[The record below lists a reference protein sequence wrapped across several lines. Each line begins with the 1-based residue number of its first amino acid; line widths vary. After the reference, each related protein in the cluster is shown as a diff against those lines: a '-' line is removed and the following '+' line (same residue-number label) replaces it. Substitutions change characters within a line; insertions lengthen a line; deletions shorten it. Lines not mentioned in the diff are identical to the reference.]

1 MLFLSSSFP
10 CFILQNICSNLGTTR
25 SGGDKACSILL
36 GEMPVK
42 ETGRE
47 VEKAGSVAGASSG
60 LTQVS
65 GNSEKAGESLELWV
79 VSGGGFSQA
88 TGESLSPSVQV
99 LSSQHPVCIR
109 SPAFR
114 SEEQPTGRV
123 TWAQIQ

>member
-1 MLFLSSSFP
+1 
-10 CFILQNICSNLGTTR
+10 
-25 SGGDKACSILL
+25 
-36 GEMPVK
+36 MPVK

-47 VEKAGSVAGASSG
+47 AEKAGRMAGANSG

-99 LSSQHPVCIR
+99 GGSLSSQDPVCIR
-109 SPAFR
+109 SLAFR

>member
-36 GEMPVK
+36 GEIPVK
-42 ETGRE
+42 ETGKE
-47 VEKAGSVAGASSG
+47 VEKAGSMAGASSG

-88 TGESLSPSVQV
+88 TGESLSPSVQMGGPSA
-99 LSSQHPVCIR
+99 LSTRSALGAQHSDPR
-109 SPAFR
+109 SSPQ
-114 SEEQPTGRV
+114 EE
-123 TWAQIQ
+123 